1 MPPLTEA
8 RKQEIRTAIQA
19 NRKPTRGASN
29 RTILATGA
37 GATRRHNRYVVL
49 ADGAGKLTP
58 AGIFYYQTTGA
69 ERPRAAFSQ
78 DQELISRGGNDYI
91 RTRDRREA
99 LVRSLRPDGS
109 TRITQLGRA
118 FFKNRH
124 REFVVHVPV
133 VISGERANQT
143 RPDWL
148 PVHKL
153 GISGIMEQEQLTEA
167 QAHARV
173 KSRVLSE
180 LGLRTQGEETVLLE
194 ISGETYTDD
203 RGGEWQIS
211 SMSTSAGRDGEAVVD
226 VAIRQPMAGLRS
238 CAAQLP
244 YPEQILPEAFEE
256 HDDSLCAASWQF
268 CSNGRCRLLWTPS
281 VH

>member
-1 MPPLTEA
+1 MPRLTDA
-8 RKQEIRTAIQA
+8 EIRTAIQA
-19 NRKPTRGASN
+19 DRKPTRGASN
-29 RTILATGA
+29 RTILVTGA
-37 GATRRHNRYVVL
+37 GPNRRQNKYVVL

-58 AGIFYYQTTGA
+58 AGTFYYQTTGA

-109 TRITQLGRA
+109 TRITKLGKA

-133 VISGERANQT
+133 IISGDRANQT

-153 GISGIMEQEQLTEA
+153 GISGSME
-167 QAHARV
+167 
-173 KSRVLSE
+173 
-180 LGLRTQGEETVLLE
+180 
-194 ISGETYTDD
+194 
-203 RGGEWQIS
+203 
-211 SMSTSAGRDGEAVVD
+211 
-226 VAIRQPMAGLRS
+226 
-238 CAAQLP
+238 
-244 YPEQILPEAFEE
+244 
-256 HDDSLCAASWQF
+256 
-268 CSNGRCRLLWTPS
+268 
-281 VH
+281 